1 MRKSG
6 RTEKLHLPRDATE
19 VWLETQTPGPRKAEK
34 HKNPPYGVYEAW
46 LEKRVERKRARAA
59 TIR

>member
-19 VWLETQTPGPRKAEK
+19 VWLETQTPGPSKAEK
-34 HKNPPYGVYEAW
+34 HRNPPNGIYEAW
-46 LEKRVERKRARAA
+46 LEKLVERKRVRAA
-59 TIR
+59 TTR